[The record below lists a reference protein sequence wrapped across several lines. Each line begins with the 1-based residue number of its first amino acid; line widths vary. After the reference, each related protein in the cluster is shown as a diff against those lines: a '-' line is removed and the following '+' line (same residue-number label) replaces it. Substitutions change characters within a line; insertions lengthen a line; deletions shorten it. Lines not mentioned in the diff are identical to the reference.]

1 MPIALSLNAT
11 KKYVL
16 EADKKLPVD
25 QQTIFELANLPI
37 EERIKIEDAQ
47 AQYGVSTSKDPEETA
62 DMTIKVHKRNYDIV
76 KLGLVGFENFK
87 DADGNDVVFETVA
100 TPKKNGSKNIVSS
113 RCLDHFAMEWIDE
126 LAKAIIDL
134 NSISVAETK
143 NL

>member
-1 MPIALSLNAT
+1 MPVALSLNAT

-16 EADKKLPVD
+16 EADRKLPAE

-47 AQYGVSTSKDPEETA
+47 AQYGVSTSKDPDEMA

-76 KLGLVGFENFK
+76 RLGLVGFENFK
-87 DADGNDVVFETVA
+87 DSEGVAVSFESVA
-100 TPKKNGSKNIVSS
+100 SPRKNGSKNVVSP
-113 RCLDHFAMEWIDE
+113 RCLDRFAMEWVDE

-134 NSISVAETK
+134 NSISVAEIK
-143 NL
+143 NS

>member
-1 MPIALSLNAT
+1 MPVALSLSAT

-16 EADKKLPVD
+16 EADRKLPVD

-47 AQYGVSTSKDPEETA
+47 AQYGVSTSKDPDEMA
-62 DMTIKVHKRNYDIV
+62 DMTIKVHARNLELV

-87 DADGNDVVFETVA
+87 DSDGNAVVFESVA
-100 TPKKNGSKNIVSS
+100 SPKKNGSKNIVSP
-113 RCLDHFAMEWIDE
+113 RCLNRFAMEWIDE
-126 LAKAIIDL
+126 LAKAIIEL
-134 NSISVAETK
+134 NSISVEEIK